1 MNAVVLFGIVTIV
14 YVIWVVAP
22 MWTRIK
28 PHNSNDA
35 MKDNADR
42 SLVERGQAGPI
53 VALFCLV
60 VGLIVGGM
68 TYGLFCWKPE
78 TPSQRVV
85 QIFASESFAT
95 LTVFA
100 ILGFVWSLFA
110 PRWLE
115 R

>member
-1 MNAVVLFGIVTIV
+1 
-14 YVIWVVAP
+14 
-22 MWTRIK
+22 
-28 PHNSNDA
+28 
-35 MKDNADR
+35 MKDDTDHP
-42 SLVERGQAGPI
+42 LIERGQAGPI

-60 VGLIVGGM
+60 VGLMVGGM

-85 QIFASESFAT
+85 QILASESFAI

-100 ILGFVWSLFA
+100 ILGFIWSLFA

-115 R
+115 RLIQTIIAKLVFAIGVLLFVGVCMFVYFNH